1 MIRVTRALDDT
12 QIKEFRAEVIPLTR
26 PRVQDLARIYTPLTL
41 HLHASRL
48 VQVDIM
54 ACMRHV
60 NIVQFVGACTKP
72 PQLAIVTEYLPKMSL
87 YDVMRTEA
95 LLWPRMLRIGSQV
108 CVCACVR
115 ACVRACL
122 RARGCVYVW
131 G

>member
-1 MIRVTRALDDT
+1 
-12 QIKEFRAEVIPLTR
+12 
-26 PRVQDLARIYTPLTL
+26 
-41 HLHASRL
+41 
-48 VQVDIM
+48 M

-108 CVCACVR
+108 
-115 ACVRACL
+115 
-122 RARGCVYVW
+122 
-131 G
+131 

>member
-1 MIRVTRALDDT
+1 
-12 QIKEFRAEVIPLTR
+12 
-26 PRVQDLARIYTPLTL
+26 
-41 HLHASRL
+41 
-48 VQVDIM
+48 M

-60 NIVQFVGACTKP
+60 NVVQFVGACTKP

-115 ACVRACL
+115 ACVLARAWLGVCVGV
-122 RARGCVYVW
+122 RHGVENTRRTTCCVGIRRGETR